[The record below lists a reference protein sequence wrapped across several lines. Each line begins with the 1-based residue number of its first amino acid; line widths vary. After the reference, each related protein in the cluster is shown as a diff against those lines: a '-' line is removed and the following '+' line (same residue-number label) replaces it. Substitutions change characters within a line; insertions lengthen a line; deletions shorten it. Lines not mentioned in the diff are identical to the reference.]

1 MPPMVIYPTE
11 LPIQPIATMKT
22 TILLS
27 LMLGLSAVAP
37 LSAGAPLAP
46 GPASDASSELRPFAP
61 GLVVTE
67 YPRHDSQAN
76 EKENFY
82 VPLEKL
88 GQPIGEKYIVE
99 SLDPWKWETE
109 RNAVASGFLEI
120 EADGDYSF
128 RTNSFYDRNL
138 LMIQGEVVCGFRDGD
153 DTVATIPLKKGG
165 RVNILSAGF
174 VGGRGSDG
182 IHIRWKPPG
191 QTELSPIPPRL
202 LSHVD
207 DGSVKP
213 KQVAKKV
220 SRPNNLLAAHLIT
233 VTDDFIV
240 EAYKNGTRI
249 QDGQRTLLNE
259 IFGAT
264 AERINVDVR
273 PGDWLV
279 FHVVNNRLRWEGSKY
294 FAVAGMLGENDF
306 GFVSDPASEAWS
318 VCDDPERV
326 RDFIR
331 HRDEGTE
338 IRASPIAKPWGEG
351 DDHMRQNA
359 GAGFPGKALW
369 GGGASTWIK
378 FVAPK
383 NHPKPVS
390 LSVKETAPLEVIT
403 ELESIPVKPA
413 EPPAPPPAPKAM
425 LTPTRWPVQILYGM
439 YGSGDKNADVTL
451 KLKEFIEQKKTW
463 FAVTPSSLG
472 IDPIP
477 YWNKSLWIAYVKDGV
492 RREVRRYENEH
503 VLPESF
509 YGPQD
514 APELTKWLPETRWRA
529 EQGELQFH
537 ADHTATGYGF
547 EGLPQWEALGHNK
560 MRITW
565 SDGRKVEYFFDY
577 TWSSFREEGNAKA
590 TFNVMQ

>member
-1 MPPMVIYPTE
+1 MVIYLAE

-22 TILLS
+22 TLLLS
-27 LMLGLSAVAP
+27 LMLGLSA
-37 LSAGAPLAP
+37 AGAPPAP
-46 GPASDASSELRPFAP
+46 GPASDAASAAGPFAP

-67 YPRHDSQAN
+67 YPRHALQAN

-82 VPLEKL
+82 VPLEQL

-120 EADGDYSF
+120 EADGVYSF

-165 RVNILSAGF
+165 RVNIVSAGF
-174 VGGRGSDG
+174 VGGRGSDD
-182 IHIRWKPPG
+182 IHVRWKPPG

-213 KQVAKKV
+213 KHVEKKPH
-220 SRPNNLLAAHLIT
+220 RQTNLLARHLIT

-240 EAYKNGTRI
+240 EAYKNGVRI
-249 QDGQRTLLNE
+249 QDGRRALLNE

-264 AERINVDVR
+264 VERISVDVR

-279 FHVVNNRLRWEGSKY
+279 FHVVNNHLRWDASKY
-294 FAVAGMLGENDF
+294 FAVAGMLGTNDF

-318 VCDDPERV
+318 VCDDPDRV
-326 RDFIR
+326 RDFIS
-331 HRDEGTE
+331 HRDEGTD

-351 DDHMRQNA
+351 DEHMRQNA
-359 GAGFPGKALW
+359 GAGFPGKSLW

-383 NHPKPVS
+383 KHPKPVA
-390 LSVKETAPLEVIT
+390 LPAVETAPVKEVSVI
-403 ELESIPVKPA
+403 SIPVQ
-413 EPPAPPPAPKAM
+413 PAPPPAPKAM
-425 LTPTRWPVQILYGM
+425 LTPTRWPVQILYAM

-451 KLKEFIEQKKTW
+451 RVKEFVETKKEW
-463 FAVTPSSLG
+463 FAVTPTSLG

-477 YWNKSLWIAYVKDGV
+477 YWNKSLWIAYVNDGV

-514 APELTKWLPETRWRA
+514 APELAKWLPETRWRS
-529 EQGELQFH
+529 EKGELQFH
-537 ADHTATGYGF
+537 ADHTATGYGY
-547 EGLPQWEALGHNK
+547 EGLPQWEALAHNK

-565 SDGRKVEYFFDY
+565 HDGRKVEYFFDY
-577 TWSSFREEGNAKA
+577 TWSSFREEGNARA

>member
-1 MPPMVIYPTE
+1 
-11 LPIQPIATMKT
+11 MKT

-27 LMLGLSAVAP
+27 LLLGLGAPAP
-37 LSAGAPLAP
+37 LSADTAA
-46 GPASDASSELRPFAP
+46 RPFAP

-67 YPRHDSQAN
+67 YPRHALQAN
-76 EKENFY
+76 EKDNFY
-82 VPLEKL
+82 VPLEQL
-88 GQPIGEKYIVE
+88 GQPIGDKYIAE
-99 SLDPWKWETE
+99 SLSPWKWETE

-128 RTNSFYDRNL
+128 STHSFYDRNL
-138 LMIQGEVVCGFRDGD
+138 LMIQGEVVCAFRDGD

-165 RVNILSAGF
+165 RVSILSAGF
-174 VGGRGSDG
+174 VGGRGRDG
-182 IHIRWKPPG
+182 IFVRWKPPG
-191 QTELSPIPPRL
+191 QAELSPIPARL

-213 KQVAKKV
+213 KIVEKEVKR
-220 SRPNNLLAAHLIT
+220 SNGLLATHLVT
-233 VTDDFIV
+233 VTDDFVV
-240 EAYKNGTRI
+240 EAYKNGVRI
-249 QDGQRTLLNE
+249 QESQRTLLNE

-264 AERINVDVR
+264 VERMAVDVR

-279 FHVVNNRLRWEGSKY
+279 FHVVNNHLRWGGSKY
-294 FAVAGMLGENDF
+294 FAVAGMMGTNDF

-318 VCDDPERV
+318 VCDDPDHV

-331 HRDEGTE
+331 RRDEGTD
-338 IRASPIAKPWGEG
+338 IRASPIAKPWEEG
-351 DDHMRQNA
+351 DEHMRQNA
-359 GAGFPGKALW
+359 GAGFPGKSLW

-383 NHPKPVS
+383 NHPKPVA
-390 LSVKETAPLEVIT
+390 VEAA
-403 ELESIPVKPA
+403 KPA
-413 EPPAPPPAPKAM
+413 STGM
-425 LTPTRWPVQILYGM
+425 LSRKRWPVQILYGM

-451 KLKEFIEQKKTW
+451 RLKEYVETKKEW
-463 FAVTPSSLG
+463 FAVTPAALG

-529 EQGELQFH
+529 EKGELQFH

-547 EGLPQWEALGHNK
+547 EGLPQWEALANNK

-565 SDGRKVEYFFDY
+565 ADGRKVEYFFDF
-577 TWSSFREEGNAKA
+577 TWSSFREEGNEKA
-590 TFNVMQ
+590 TFHVMK

>member
-1 MPPMVIYPTE
+1 
-11 LPIQPIATMKT
+11 MKT

-27 LMLGLSAVAP
+27 LVLGLSAAASLRAGTAP
-37 LSAGAPLAP
+37 VTDKSSAI
-46 GPASDASSELRPFAP
+46 RPFAP

-67 YPRHDSQAN
+67 YPRHASQAN
-76 EKENFY
+76 DKENFY
-82 VPLEKL
+82 LPLE
-88 GQPIGEKYIVE
+88 QMGEPVGERYIVE
-99 SLDPWKWETE
+99 SLHPWKWDSE

-128 RTNSFYDRNL
+128 TTRSFYDRNL
-138 LMIQGEVVCGFRDGD
+138 LMVQGEVVCGFRDGEE
-153 DTVATIPLKKGG
+153 TVATISLKKGG
-165 RVNILSAGF
+165 RVNIVSAGF
-174 VGGRGSDG
+174 VGGRGSEG
-182 IHIRWKPPG
+182 ILLRWKPPG
-191 QTELSPIPPRL
+191 QTELSPIPARL

-213 KQVAKKV
+213 KSVEKKAQP
-220 SRPNNLLAAHLIT
+220 SKDQMAAHLIT
-233 VTDDFIV
+233 VTDDFVV
-240 EAYKNGTRI
+240 EAYKNGVRI

-259 IFGAT
+259 IFGVT
-264 AERINVDVR
+264 VERMNVQVH

-279 FHVVNNRLRWEGSKY
+279 FHVVNNHLRWGGSKY
-294 FAVAGMLGENDF
+294 FAVAGMLGTNEF

-318 VCDDPERV
+318 VCDDPDHV

-331 HRDEGTE
+331 RRDEGTE
-338 IRASPIAKPWGEG
+338 IRASPIAKPWEEG
-351 DDHMRQNA
+351 DEHMRQNA

-378 FVAPK
+378 FVARK
-383 NHPKPVS
+383 NHPKPATRP
-390 LSVKETAPLEVIT
+390 VKEVTQ
-403 ELESIPVKPA
+403 
-413 EPPAPPPAPKAM
+413 PAPKV
-425 LTPTRWPVQILYGM
+425 LLNQTRWPVQILYGM

-451 KLKEFIEQKKTW
+451 KLKEYIEQKKEW

-514 APELTKWLPETRWRA
+514 AAELTKWLPETRWRT
-529 EQGELQFH
+529 EKGELQFH

-547 EGLPQWEALGHNK
+547 EGLPQWEALANNK

-565 SDGRKVEYFFDY
+565 ADGRKVAYFFDY

-590 TFNVMQ
+590 TFHVMQ

>member
-1 MPPMVIYPTE
+1 
-11 LPIQPIATMKT
+11 MKT

-27 LMLGLSAVAP
+27 LLLGLGAAVP
-37 LSAGAPLAP
+37 LIAGTAA
-46 GPASDASSELRPFAP
+46 RPFSP

-67 YPRHDSQAN
+67 YPRHALQAN
-76 EKENFY
+76 EKDNFY
-82 VPLEKL
+82 VPLEQL
-88 GQPIGEKYIVE
+88 GQPIGEKYVVE
-99 SLDPWKWETE
+99 SLSPWTWETE

-128 RTNSFYDRNL
+128 STHSFYDRNL
-138 LMIQGEVVCGFRDGD
+138 LMIQGEAVCGFRDGD
-153 DTVATIPLKKGG
+153 DTVATIALKKGG
-165 RVNILSAGF
+165 RVNIVSAGF
-174 VGGRGSDG
+174 VGGRGASG

-207 DGSVKP
+207 DGTVKP
-213 KQVAKKV
+213 KHVKKEEQRTN
-220 SRPNNLLAAHLIT
+220 SLLATHLIT
-233 VTDDFIV
+233 VTDDFVV
-240 EAYKNGTRI
+240 EAYKNGVRI
-249 QDGQRTLLNE
+249 QESQRTLLNE

-264 AERINVDVR
+264 VERMAVDVR

-279 FHVVNNRLRWEGSKY
+279 FHVVNNHVRWGGSKY
-294 FAVAGMLGENDF
+294 FAVAGMLGTNDF

-318 VCDDPERV
+318 VCDDPDHV

-331 HRDEGTE
+331 RRDEGTE
-338 IRASPIAKPWGEG
+338 IRASPIAKPWEEG
-351 DDHMRQNA
+351 DEHMRQNA
-359 GAGFPGKALW
+359 GPGFSGKSLW

-383 NHPKPVS
+383 NHPKP
-390 LSVKETAPLEVIT
+390 
-403 ELESIPVKPA
+403 
-413 EPPAPPPAPKAM
+413 APKAM
-425 LTPTRWPVQILYGM
+425 LSLTRKPVQILYAM

-451 KLKEFIEQKKTW
+451 RVKEFVETKKEW
-463 FAVTPSSLG
+463 FAVTPGSLG

-503 VLPESF
+503 VLAESF

-514 APELTKWLPETRWRA
+514 APELTKWLPESCWRS

-537 ADHTATGYGF
+537 ADHTAIGYGF
-547 EGLPQWEALGHNK
+547 DGLPKWEALAGNK

-565 SDGRKVEYFFDY
+565 SDERKAEYFFDY
-577 TWSSFREEGNAKA
+577 TWSSFREEGVEKA
-590 TFNVMQ
+590 LFHVMQ

>member
-1 MPPMVIYPTE
+1 
-11 LPIQPIATMKT
+11 
-22 TILLS
+22 
-27 LMLGLSAVAP
+27 MLGLGAAAA

-46 GPASDASSELRPFAP
+46 GPASDAASAPRPFAP

-67 YPRHDSQAN
+67 YPRHALQAN
-76 EKENFY
+76 EKDNFY
-82 VPLEKL
+82 VPLEQL
-88 GQPIGEKYIVE
+88 GQPVGEKDIVE
-99 SLDPWKWETE
+99 SLAPWKWETE

-128 RTNSFYDRNL
+128 STHSFYDRNL
-138 LMIQGEVVCGFRDGD
+138 LMIQGEVVCGFRDGE

-165 RVNILSAGF
+165 RVTILSAGF
-174 VGGRGSDG
+174 VGGRGASG
-182 IHIRWKPPG
+182 IHVRWKPPG
-191 QTELSPIPPRL
+191 QSELSPIPPRL

-213 KQVAKKV
+213 KPAEKKAV
-220 SRPNNLLAAHLIT
+220 RPNDLLATHLIT

-249 QDGQRTLLNE
+249 QRSQRTLLNE

-264 AERINVDVR
+264 AERISVDVR

-279 FHVVNNRLRWEGSKY
+279 FHVVNNRLRWEGAKY
-294 FAVAGMLGENDF
+294 FAVAGMLRENDY

-331 HRDEGTE
+331 RRDEGTE
-338 IRASPIAKPWGEG
+338 IRASPIAKPWAEG

-359 GAGFPGKALW
+359 GAGYPGKALW

-383 NHPKPVS
+383 HHPKPEPLPAPAVDTAP
-390 LSVKETAPLEVIT
+390 VKETT
-403 ELESIPVKPA
+403 EPISIPVKPT
-413 EPPAPPPAPKAM
+413 PPPPAPKAM
-425 LTPTRWPVQILYGM
+425 LSPTRWPVQILYGM

-503 VLPESF
+503 VLAESF

-514 APELTKWLPETRWRA
+514 APELTQWLPETRWRA

-537 ADHTATGYGF
+537 ADHTATGHGF
-547 EGLPQWEALGHNK
+547 EGLPQWEALAHNK
-560 MRITW
+560 LRITW
-565 SDGRKVEYFFDY
+565 SAERKAEYFFDY

>member
-1 MPPMVIYPTE
+1 
-11 LPIQPIATMKT
+11 MKT

-27 LMLGLSAVAP
+27 LVLGLCAAAP
-37 LSAGAPLAP
+37 LSAGTAPAP
-46 GPASDASSELRPFAP
+46 DKSSAIRPFSS

-67 YPRHDSQAN
+67 YPRHASQAN
-76 EKENFY
+76 DKENFY
-82 VPLEKL
+82 LPLEQMGK
-88 GQPIGEKYIVE
+88 PVGEKYVVE
-99 SLDPWKWETE
+99 SLAPWKWNSE

-128 RTNSFYDRNL
+128 TTRSFYDRNL
-138 LMIQGEVVCGFRDGD
+138 LMVQGEVVCGFRDGD

-165 RVNILSAGF
+165 RVNIVSAGF
-174 VGGRGSDG
+174 VGGRGASG
-182 IHIRWKPPG
+182 IDIRWKPPG
-191 QTELSPIPPRL
+191 QSELSPIPARL

-213 KQVAKKV
+213 QQVEKKAQP
-220 SRPNNLLAAHLIT
+220 SKDLLAAHLIT
-233 VTDDFIV
+233 VTDDFVV
-240 EAYKNGTRI
+240 EAYKNGVRI
-249 QDGQRTLLNE
+249 QDSKRTQLNE

-264 AERINVDVR
+264 VERMAVDVR

-279 FHVVNNRLRWEGSKY
+279 FHVVNNHLRWGGSKY
-294 FAVAGMLGENDF
+294 FAVAGMLGTNEF

-318 VCDDPERV
+318 ACDDPDRV

-331 HRDEGTE
+331 RRDEGTD
-338 IRASPIAKPWGEG
+338 IRASPIAKPWEEG
-351 DDHMRQNA
+351 DEHMRKSA
-359 GAGFPGKALW
+359 GAGFPGKSLW
-369 GGGASTWIK
+369 GGGSSTWIK

-383 NHPKPVS
+383 NHPKPVA
-390 LSVKETAPLEVIT
+390 LPAMEPA
-403 ELESIPVKPA
+403 KPA
-413 EPPAPPPAPKAM
+413 PQAL
-425 LTPTRWPVQILYGM
+425 LTPKRWPVQILYGM

-451 KLKEFIEQKKTW
+451 KLKEYIEQKKTW
-463 FAVTPSSLG
+463 FAVTPSALG

-503 VLPESF
+503 VLAESF

-514 APELTKWLPETRWRA
+514 APELAQWLPESRWRA
-529 EQGELQFH
+529 EKGELQFH

-547 EGLPQWEALGHNK
+547 EGLPQWEALAGNK

-565 SDGRKVEYFFDY
+565 ADGRKAEYFFDY
-577 TWSSFREEGNAKA
+577 TWSNFREEGNEKA
-590 TFNVMQ
+590 AFHVMQ

>member
-1 MPPMVIYPTE
+1 
-11 LPIQPIATMKT
+11 MKT

-27 LMLGLSAVAP
+27 LLLSLGALAP
-37 LSAGAPLAP
+37 LNADTAA
-46 GPASDASSELRPFAP
+46 RPFAP

-67 YPRHDSQAN
+67 YPRHALQAN
-76 EKENFY
+76 EKDNFF
-82 VPLEKL
+82 VPLEQL
-88 GQPIGEKYIVE
+88 GQPIGDKYITE
-99 SLDPWKWETE
+99 SLSPWKWETE

-128 RTNSFYDRNL
+128 TTHSFYDRNL
-138 LMIQGEVVCGFRDGD
+138 LMIQGEVVCAFRDGD
-153 DTVATIPLKKGG
+153 ETVATIPLKKGG
-165 RVNILSAGF
+165 RVSILSAGF
-174 VGGRGSDG
+174 VGGRGADG
-182 IHIRWKPPG
+182 AFVRWKPPG
-191 QTELSPIPPRL
+191 QAELSPIPARL

-213 KQVAKKV
+213 KIVEKEVKRSNGQ
-220 SRPNNLLAAHLIT
+220 LATHLVT
-233 VTDDFIV
+233 VTDDFVV
-240 EAYKNGTRI
+240 EAYKNGVRI
-249 QDGQRTLLNE
+249 QESQRTLLNE

-264 AERINVDVR
+264 VERMAVDVR

-279 FHVVNNRLRWEGSKY
+279 FHVVNNHLRWGGSKY
-294 FAVAGMLGENDF
+294 FAVAGMVGTNDF

-318 VCDDPERV
+318 VCDDPDHV

-331 HRDEGTE
+331 RRDEGTD
-338 IRASPIAKPWGEG
+338 IRASPIAKPWEEG
-351 DDHMRQNA
+351 DEHMRQNA
-359 GAGFPGKALW
+359 GAGFPGKSLW

-378 FVAPK
+378 FVARK
-383 NHPKPVS
+383 NHPKPAT
-390 LSVKETAPLEVIT
+390 LPVKEVTQ
-403 ELESIPVKPA
+403 S
-413 EPPAPPPAPKAM
+413 APKA
-425 LTPTRWPVQILYGM
+425 LLNQTRWPVQILYGL
-439 YGSGDKNADVTL
+439 YGSGDKNADVTMR
-451 KLKEFIEQKKTW
+451 LKEYVETKKEW

-529 EQGELQFH
+529 EKGELQFH

-547 EGLPQWEALGHNK
+547 EGLPQWETLANNK

-565 SDGRKVEYFFDY
+565 ADGRKVVYFFDF
-577 TWSSFREEGNAKA
+577 TWSNFREEGTEKA
-590 TFNVMQ
+590 LFHVMK

>member
-1 MPPMVIYPTE
+1 M
-11 LPIQPIATMKT
+11 MKT
-22 TILLS
+22 FILFS
-27 LMLGLSAVAP
+27 LALCLGTAAP
-37 LSAGAPLAP
+37 LSA
-46 GPASDASSELRPFAP
+46 DTRPFAP

-67 YPRHDSQAN
+67 YPRHALQAN
-76 EKENFY
+76 EKDNFY
-82 VPLEKL
+82 VPLDQL
-88 GQPIGEKYIVE
+88 GQPIGEKYITE
-99 SLDPWKWETE
+99 SLSPWKWETE

-128 RTNSFYDRNL
+128 STHSFYDRNL
-138 LMIQGEVVCGFRDGD
+138 LMIQGEVVCAFRDGD
-153 DTVATIPLKKGG
+153 DTVVTIPLKKGG
-165 RVNILSAGF
+165 RVSILSAGF
-174 VGGRGSDG
+174 VGGRGADG
-182 IHIRWKPPG
+182 VFVRWKPPG
-191 QTELSPIPPRL
+191 QAELSPIPTRL

-213 KQVAKKV
+213 KVVEREVK
-220 SRPNNLLAAHLIT
+220 RDNGLLATHLVT
-233 VTDDFIV
+233 VTDDFVV
-240 EAYKNGTRI
+240 EAYKNGVRI
-249 QDGQRTLLNE
+249 QESQRTLLNE

-264 AERINVDVR
+264 VERMAVDVR

-279 FHVVNNRLRWEGSKY
+279 FHVVNNHLRWGGSKY
-294 FAVAGMLGENDF
+294 FAVAGMLGTNDF

-318 VCDDPERV
+318 VCDDPDHV

-331 HRDEGTE
+331 RRDEGTE
-338 IRASPIAKPWGEG
+338 IRASPIAKPWEEG
-351 DDHMRQNA
+351 DEHMRQNA
-359 GAGFPGKALW
+359 GVGFPGKSLW

-378 FVAPK
+378 FVARK
-383 NHPKPVS
+383 NHPKPAT
-390 LSVKETAPLEVIT
+390 LPVKEVTQ
-403 ELESIPVKPA
+403 S
-413 EPPAPPPAPKAM
+413 APKTM
-425 LTPTRWPVQILYGM
+425 LNQTRWPVQILYGM

-451 KLKEFIEQKKTW
+451 RLKEYVETKKEW

-514 APELTKWLPETRWRA
+514 AAELTRWLPETRWRA
-529 EQGELQFH
+529 EKGELQFH

-547 EGLPQWEALGHNK
+547 EGLPQWEALANNK

-565 SDGRKVEYFFDY
+565 ADGRKAEYFFDF
-577 TWSSFREEGNAKA
+577 TWSNFREEGTEKA
-590 TFNVMQ
+590 LFHVMK

>member
-1 MPPMVIYPTE
+1 
-11 LPIQPIATMKT
+11 MKT
-22 TILLS
+22 TLLLS
-27 LMLGLSAVAP
+27 LMLGLSAAASLRAEISP
-37 LSAGAPLAP
+37 SAGIH
-46 GPASDASSELRPFAP
+46 PFSP

-67 YPRHDSQAN
+67 YPRHASQAN
-76 EKENFY
+76 EKDNFNL
-82 VPLEKL
+82 PLEKL
-88 GQPIGEKYIVE
+88 GEPIGEKYIAE
-99 SLDPWKWETE
+99 SLDPWTWETE

-128 RTNSFYDRNL
+128 STRSFYDRNL
-138 LMIQGEVVCGFRDGD
+138 LMIQGEVVCAFRDGD

-165 RVNILSAGF
+165 RVTILSAGF
-174 VGGRGSDG
+174 VGGRGASG

-202 LSHVD
+202 LSHTE
-207 DGSVKP
+207 DGTKP
-213 KQVAKKV
+213 KRVEKAAP
-220 SRPNNLLAAHLIT
+220 RPTNLLASHLIT
-233 VTDDFIV
+233 VTDDFVV
-240 EAYKNGTRI
+240 EAYKNGVRI

-264 AERINVDVR
+264 VERMNVEVR

-279 FHVVNNRLRWEGSKY
+279 FHVVNNHLRWGGSKY
-294 FAVAGMLGENDF
+294 FAVSGMLGENDF

-318 VCDDPERV
+318 VCDDPDHV

-331 HRDEGTE
+331 RRDEGTD
-338 IRASPIAKPWGEG
+338 IRASPIAKPWEEG

-359 GAGFPGKALW
+359 GAGFSGKALW

-383 NHPKPVS
+383 NHPKPAV
-390 LSVKETAPLEVIT
+390 LPVVETAPVKEVT
-403 ELESIPVKPA
+403 EISIPVKPVPA
-413 EPPAPPPAPKAM
+413 PDPPAPPPAPKAM
-425 LTPTRWPVQILYGM
+425 LSPTRWPVQILYGM

-451 KLKEFIEQKKTW
+451 RLKEYIEQKKTW

-492 RREVRRYENEH
+492 RHEVRRYENEH
-503 VLPESF
+503 VLAETF

-514 APELTKWLPETRWRA
+514 APELTKWLPETRWRS
-529 EQGELQFH
+529 EKGELQFH
-537 ADHTATGYGF
+537 TDHTATGYGI
-547 EGLPQWEALGHNK
+547 EGLPQWEALAHNK
-560 MRITW
+560 LRITW
-565 SDGRKVEYFFDY
+565 SDGRKVDYFFDY
-577 TWSSFREEGNAKA
+577 TWSSFREDGTEKA
-590 TFNVMQ
+590 LFHVMQ

>member
-1 MPPMVIYPTE
+1 M
-11 LPIQPIATMKT
+11 MKT

-27 LMLGLSAVAP
+27 LLLGLGAPAP
-37 LSAGAPLAP
+37 LSADTAA
-46 GPASDASSELRPFAP
+46 RPFAP

-67 YPRHDSQAN
+67 YPRHVLQAN
-76 EKENFY
+76 EKDNFY
-82 VPLEKL
+82 VPLEQL
-88 GQPIGEKYIVE
+88 GQPIGDKYIAE
-99 SLDPWKWETE
+99 SLSPWKWETE

-128 RTNSFYDRNL
+128 STHSFYDRNL
-138 LMIQGEVVCGFRDGD
+138 LMIQGEIVCAFRDGD

-165 RVNILSAGF
+165 RVSIISAGF
-174 VGGRGSDG
+174 VGGRGRDG
-182 IHIRWKPPG
+182 IFVRWKPPG
-191 QTELSPIPPRL
+191 QAELSPIPARL

-213 KQVAKKV
+213 KTVEKEVKR
-220 SRPNNLLAAHLIT
+220 SNGLLATHLVT
-233 VTDDFIV
+233 VTDDFVV
-240 EAYKNGTRI
+240 EAYKNGVRI
-249 QDGQRTLLNE
+249 QESQRTLLNE

-264 AERINVDVR
+264 VERMAVDVR

-279 FHVVNNRLRWEGSKY
+279 FHVVNNHLRWGGSKY
-294 FAVAGMLGENDF
+294 FAVAGMLGTNDF

-318 VCDDPERV
+318 VCDDPDHV

-331 HRDEGTE
+331 RRDEGTE
-338 IRASPIAKPWGEG
+338 IRASPIAKPWEEG
-351 DDHMRQNA
+351 DEHMRQNA
-359 GAGFPGKALW
+359 GAGFPGKSLW

-383 NHPKPVS
+383 NHPKPVA
-390 LSVKETAPLEVIT
+390 VEAA
-403 ELESIPVKPA
+403 KPA
-413 EPPAPPPAPKAM
+413 STGM
-425 LTPTRWPVQILYGM
+425 LSRKRWPVQILYGM

-451 KLKEFIEQKKTW
+451 RLKEYVETKKEW

-514 APELTKWLPETRWRA
+514 AAELTKWLPETRWRA
-529 EQGELQFH
+529 EKGELQFH

-547 EGLPQWEALGHNK
+547 EGLPQWEALANNK
-560 MRITW
+560 MRIMW
-565 SDGRKVEYFFDY
+565 ADGRKAEYFFDF
-577 TWSSFREEGNAKA
+577 TWSSFREEGTEKA
-590 TFNVMQ
+590 LFHVMK

>member
-1 MPPMVIYPTE
+1 M
-11 LPIQPIATMKT
+11 MKT
-22 TILLS
+22 FILLS
-27 LMLGLSAVAP
+27 LVLCLGAAAP
-37 LSAGAPLAP
+37 LSA
-46 GPASDASSELRPFAP
+46 DTKPFAP

-67 YPRHDSQAN
+67 YPRHALQAN
-76 EKENFY
+76 EKDNFF
-82 VPLEKL
+82 VPLEQL
-88 GQPIGEKYIVE
+88 GQPIGDKYITE
-99 SLDPWKWETE
+99 SLAPWKWETE

-128 RTNSFYDRNL
+128 STHSFYDRNL
-138 LMIQGEVVCGFRDGD
+138 LMIQGEVVCAFRDGD

-165 RVNILSAGF
+165 RVSIISAGF
-174 VGGRGSDG
+174 VGGRGADG
-182 IHIRWKPPG
+182 VFVRWKPPG
-191 QTELSPIPPRL
+191 QAELSPIPARL

-213 KQVAKKV
+213 KVVEKEVK
-220 SRPNNLLAAHLIT
+220 RTNGLLATHLVT
-233 VTDDFIV
+233 VTDDFVV
-240 EAYKNGTRI
+240 EAYKNGVRI
-249 QDGQRTLLNE
+249 QESQRTLVNE

-264 AERINVDVR
+264 VERMAVDVR

-279 FHVVNNRLRWEGSKY
+279 FHVVNNHLRWGGSKY
-294 FAVAGMLGENDF
+294 FAVAGMVGTNDF

-318 VCDDPERV
+318 VCDDPDHV

-331 HRDEGTE
+331 RRDEGTE
-338 IRASPIAKPWGEG
+338 IRASPIAKPWEEG
-351 DDHMRQNA
+351 DEHMRQNA
-359 GAGFPGKALW
+359 GAGFPGKPLW

-378 FVAPK
+378 FVARK
-383 NHPKPVS
+383 NHPKPATLQVKDVS
-390 LSVKETAPLEVIT
+390 QS
-403 ELESIPVKPA
+403 
-413 EPPAPPPAPKAM
+413 APKA
-425 LTPTRWPVQILYGM
+425 LLKQTRWPVQILYGM
-439 YGSGDKNADVTL
+439 YGSGDKNADVTRR
-451 KLKEFIEQKKTW
+451 LKEYVETKKEW
-463 FAVTPSSLG
+463 FAVTPAALG

-529 EQGELQFH
+529 EKGELQFH

-547 EGLPQWEALGHNK
+547 EGLPQWEALANNK

-565 SDGRKVEYFFDY
+565 ADGRKAEYFFDF
-577 TWSSFREEGNAKA
+577 TWNSFREEGTVKA
-590 TFNVMQ
+590 LFHVMK

>member
-1 MPPMVIYPTE
+1 
-11 LPIQPIATMKT
+11 MKT

-27 LMLGLSAVAP
+27 LLLGLGAPAP
-37 LSAGAPLAP
+37 LSADTVA
-46 GPASDASSELRPFAP
+46 RPFAP

-67 YPRHDSQAN
+67 YPRHALQAN
-76 EKENFY
+76 EKDNFF

-88 GQPIGEKYIVE
+88 GQPIGDKYIAE
-99 SLDPWKWETE
+99 SLSPWKWETE

-128 RTNSFYDRNL
+128 STHSFYDRNL
-138 LMIQGEVVCGFRDGD
+138 LMIQGEIVCAFRDGD
-153 DTVATIPLKKGG
+153 DTVVTIPLKKGG
-165 RVNILSAGF
+165 RVSILTAGF
-174 VGGRGSDG
+174 VGGRGADG
-182 IHIRWKPPG
+182 VFVRWKPPG
-191 QTELSPIPPRL
+191 QAELSPIPARL

-213 KQVAKKV
+213 KTVEKEVKR
-220 SRPNNLLAAHLIT
+220 SNGLLATHLVT
-233 VTDDFIV
+233 VTDDFVV
-240 EAYKNGTRI
+240 EAYKNGVRI
-249 QDGQRTLLNE
+249 QENQRTLLNE

-264 AERINVDVR
+264 VERMAVDVR

-279 FHVVNNRLRWEGSKY
+279 FHVVNNHLRWGGAKY
-294 FAVAGMLGENDF
+294 FAVAGMVGTNEF

-318 VCDDPERV
+318 VCDDPDHV

-331 HRDEGTE
+331 RRDEGTE
-338 IRASPIAKPWGEG
+338 IRASPIAKPWEEG
-351 DDHMRQNA
+351 DEHMRQNA
-359 GAGFPGKALW
+359 GAGFPGKSLW

-383 NHPKPVS
+383 NHPKPVA
-390 LSVKETAPLEVIT
+390 VEAA
-403 ELESIPVKPA
+403 KPA
-413 EPPAPPPAPKAM
+413 STGM
-425 LTPTRWPVQILYGM
+425 LSRKRWPVQILYGM

-451 KLKEFIEQKKTW
+451 RLKEYVETKKEW
-463 FAVTPSSLG
+463 FAVTPAALG

-529 EQGELQFH
+529 EKGELQFH

-547 EGLPQWEALGHNK
+547 EGLPQWEALANNK

-565 SDGRKVEYFFDY
+565 ADGRKVEYFFDF
-577 TWSSFREEGNAKA
+577 TWSSFREEGTEKA
-590 TFNVMQ
+590 LFHVMK